1 MAALNSVR
9 KHGKFLVI
17 IVALALFAFIAEEFV
32 RSLGYTQNERHQR
45 VGQIYGE
52 NISIQDFNKLVDEY
66 TEVIKFSQNVSN
78 LTDEQATAVRD
89 QVWQAYVQQQLI
101 AHECEAL
108 GLCVT
113 DAELERSI
121 QAGESPLLAGTPFRA
136 EDGKF
141 DYAALQRF
149 REQYAQMSSDA
160 EIPADTK
167 EYYQSFM
174 NYWKFIEKQIR
185 QELLA
190 SKYQGL
196 IASALLSNP
205 VAAKQSFEGRI
216 NESDVLLCAVP
227 YTSIKDADVEVSD
240 KELKAKYEEMKEM
253 FRNDQEMRDIKY
265 IDVEVKA
272 SKADEAQ
279 LNQEMAAYAAALQ
292 EGAEPAKVVREAGS
306 LVPYSVMPVT
316 TKALP
321 RDIAQQMD
329 SMSIGEQK
337 GPYYYAGDNTMNIV
351 RIISHT
357 TMPDSVQFRQL
368 AVPGVS
374 VADAQQ
380 RADSIM
386 NVLRSGVAL
395 DSVAKNL
402 GQNAAPVWLTSAQ
415 YDGQNMDETNR
426 LFIQKLT
433 SMPAGTTETFEIPN
447 QGVAILNV
455 MDRRNTVDKYN
466 VAVVKVPVDFSKET
480 YSAAYNQFSSFIAG
494 KNAADLESQAQ
505 AAGYAVQTRQGV
517 SSAEHTV
524 ANVSSTREAL
534 RWIFNDDTK
543 VGDVSPLYECGNND
557 HLLVIILDGIHKKGY
572 LPWDDEDVKNFLTQ
586 QVLQDKKAA
595 MLQEKMQGI
604 TVLKDAQA
612 IPGAATD
619 TLRRVSFSGL
629 TYVPLVGTLEP
640 AVAGAVSGMKQGEVK
655 CGIRGNGGVYAL
667 QVLNQ
672 SKQQDAKYDQ
682 KAEEQQNVQMNARAL
697 QSLTRDLFLKADVQD
712 NRYLFY

>member
-66 TEVIKFSQNVSN
+66 TDVIKFSQGISN

-121 QAGESPLLAGTPFRA
+121 QAGESPLLAGTPFRT

-149 REQYAQMSSDA
+149 KEQYAQLSNDA

-174 NYWKFIEKQIR
+174 GYWKFMEKQIR
-185 QELLA
+185 QELLVA
-190 SKYQGL
+190 KYQGL
-196 IASALLSNP
+196 ITSALLSNP
-205 VAAKQSFEGRI
+205 VSAKQSFEGRV

-337 GPYYYAGDNTMNIV
+337 GPYYYAGDNTMNII
-351 RIISHT
+351 RIIAHT
-357 TMPDSVQFRQL
+357 TMPDSVQFRQF
-368 AVPGVS
+368 AVPGTS
-374 VADAQQ
+374 VADALQ

-386 NVLRSGVAL
+386 TVLRSGVAL
-395 DSVAKNL
+395 DSVAKSFD
-402 GQNAAPVWLTSAQ
+402 QNVAPVWLTSAQ

-455 MDRRNTVDKYN
+455 VDRRHTVDKYN

-480 YSAAYNQFSSFIAG
+480 YGAAYNQFSSFIAG

-505 AAGYAVQTRQGV
+505 AAGYTVQTRQAI
-517 SSAEHTV
+517 SSTEHTV
-524 ANVSSTREAL
+524 ANVASTREAL

-557 HLLVIILDGIHKKGY
+557 HLLVLILDGIHKKGY
-572 LPWDDEDVKNFLTQ
+572 MSWDDEDVKNFLTQ

-595 MLQEKMQGI
+595 MLQEKMQGV
-604 TVLKDAQA
+604 TALKDAQA
-612 IPGAATD
+612 ISGAVSD
-619 TLRRVSFSGL
+619 TLRHVSFSGL

-640 AVAGAVSGMKQGEVK
+640 AVAGAVFGMKQGELK
-655 CGIRGNGGVYAL
+655 SGIRGNGGVYAL
-667 QVLNQ
+667 QVLSQ
-672 SKQQDAKYDQ
+672 SKQPDAKYDQ
-682 KAEEQQNVQMNARAL
+682 KVEEQQNVQINARGL